1 MRYLAISLYCIS
13 LLAQFA
19 AVILSVS
26 LIKKARS
33 YHLGWLFLGIAFTLM
48 LGRRVS
54 PIHFALN
61 SGQYNMLDAL
71 LSVPISVF
79 LLLGAIN
86 LKGLIEETEQLN
98 NLLNETTK
106 TDYLT
111 FALSREEAIK
121 RTILEMARSER
132 TKRPF
137 ALLSLDID
145 YFKRINDEFGHQVGD
160 AVLKNMVGFI
170 KSQIRSNDFIGRMG
184 GEEFIIVLPE
194 TNEVRAMD
202 FGDRLRKSISDFS
215 CYIEADKEIKITVSI
230 GIVVVFFNRTQNE
243 YSELLQFYLDRADA
257 AMYEAKKNGRN
268 QCHLGR

>member
-1 MRYLAISLYCIS
+1 MLYLAISLYCIS
-13 LLAQFA
+13 LLAQIS

-26 LIKKARS
+26 LIKKAKS

-54 PIHFALN
+54 PILFALDF
-61 SGQYNMLDAL
+61 GQFNILDAM

-79 LLLGAIN
+79 LLLGALN

-98 NLLNETTK
+98 NTLNETTK

-132 TKRPF
+132 TNRPF

-145 YFKRINDEFGHQVGD
+145 YFKRINDQFGHQVGD
-160 AVLKNMVGFI
+160 VVLKNMVGFI
-170 KSQIRSNDFIGRMG
+170 KAQIRSNDFIGRMG

-202 FGDRLRKSISDFS
+202 FGERLRKSISEFS
-215 CYIEADKEIKITVSI
+215 CYIDAHQEIKITVSI
-230 GIVVVFFNRTQNE
+230 GIVLVFLNRTHNE
-243 YSELLQFYLDRADA
+243 YSELMQFYLGRADD